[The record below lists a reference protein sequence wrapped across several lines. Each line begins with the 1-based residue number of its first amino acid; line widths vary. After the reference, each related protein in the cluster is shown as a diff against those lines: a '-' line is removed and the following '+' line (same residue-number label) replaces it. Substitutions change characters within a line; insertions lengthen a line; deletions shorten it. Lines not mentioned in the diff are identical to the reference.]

1 MQSQRFSKVRRV
13 RRRAEFQQA
22 FKVGTRCHGR
32 YVTLVIAPNESGATR
47 LGLVASR
54 KIGNAVA
61 RNRAK
66 RLMREVFRKNVAPG
80 SGPAVDVVAIP
91 RREFF
96 EADYAALERDLMS
109 AIRRGS
115 PRPGRNGR

>member
-1 MQSQRFSKVRRV
+1 MRTRFSIRYIRLEEVRG
-13 RRRAEFQQA
+13 AG
-22 FKVGTRCHGR
+22 VGTRTHGK
-32 YVTLVIAPNESGATR
+32 YVTLVIAPNPTGDTR

-54 KIGNAVA
+54 KVGNAVA

-66 RLMREVFRKNVAPG
+66 RLMREVFRKNVPPG
-80 SGPAVDVVAIP
+80 TAVAIDIVAIP

-96 EADYAALERDLMS
+96 EADYAALERDLVS

-115 PRPGRNGR
+115 PRPARNAR